1 MSNAPAF
8 LSMCALHVLE
18 TSTSLLFHPRFV
30 LSFPPSDIARAV
42 LSESCRC
49 GCAVFFDAESKAKFV
64 EILRGMMMKKTKE
77 IMAASKSG
85 KSLAALMDDSSVS
98 APLSVSTQY
107 ARFVFTS
114 HAWFTRFHD
123 DLRC

>member
-30 LSFPPSDIARAV
+30 LSFPPSDIARAF

-64 EILRGMMMKKTKE
+64 EMLRGMMMKKT
-77 IMAASKSG
+77 MAMEWRMAV
-85 KSLAALMDDSSVS
+85 VS
-98 APLSVSTQY
+98 AQGRERREPRETHSI
-107 ARFVFTS
+107 
-114 HAWFTRFHD
+114 
-123 DLRC
+123 